1 MGAIVWCGLGRLV
14 FAASVPQISSLMHQI
29 MITSTEVAN
38 RAKWDP
44 IKITGGVFADE
55 AMRLF
60 GK

>member
-1 MGAIVWCGLGRLV
+1 
-14 FAASVPQISSLMHQI
+14 
-29 MITSTEVAN
+29 VAN